1 MSSLTDD
8 YYEFIEDRYCLTGT
22 HTGNTYRLGDT
33 VEIEVLQVN
42 MEDRSID
49 FIMAGENDAMR
60 DYIKSQ
66 LESTGDHGR
75 PQRGGNVRRSGGR
88 MKKSVSSAGQKP
100 DGMGRTYKSG
110 HSSVAVLLEE
120 IRQDAVQATGG
131 GRKKNKRRHGSHEQV
146 NGVMRPYAKRGKGGI
161 GGNKYASINNKKKRR
176 RR

>member
-1 MSSLTDD
+1 
-8 YYEFIEDRYCLTGT
+8 
-22 HTGNTYRLGDT
+22 
-33 VEIEVLQVN
+33 

-60 DYIKSQ
+60 DYIKTQ
-66 LESTGDHGR
+66 LGVDGEHGR
-75 PQRGGNVRRSGGR
+75 TQRGGNARRDGVR
-88 MKKSVSSAGQKP
+88 MKKSGISMGQKA
-100 DGMGRTYKSG
+100 DGTGRTYKSG

-120 IRQDAVQATGG
+120 IRQDAAQATGG

-161 GGNKYASINNKKKRR
+161 GGNKYASIGSKKKRR